1 MNEMTNDKSLSSEDL
16 GKGNKKVIK
25 NELPATEL
33 RTEDFFYE
41 LPEELIAQH
50 PMEKRDASRLMV
62 LNRAD
67 NTIEHRHF
75 YDITDYLH
83 PGDVMVI
90 NDSKVIPARLYGY
103 VEGRPENVRVSVQG
117 LYSVMVCS
125 RVRSRI

>member
-62 LNRAD
+62 LNLSLIHIWWYR
-67 NTIEHRHF
+67 
-75 YDITDYLH
+75 LH
-83 PGDVMVI
+83 
-90 NDSKVIPARLYGY
+90 
-103 VEGRPENVRVSVQG
+103 VSVSFG
-117 LYSVMVCS
+117 
-125 RVRSRI
+125 I